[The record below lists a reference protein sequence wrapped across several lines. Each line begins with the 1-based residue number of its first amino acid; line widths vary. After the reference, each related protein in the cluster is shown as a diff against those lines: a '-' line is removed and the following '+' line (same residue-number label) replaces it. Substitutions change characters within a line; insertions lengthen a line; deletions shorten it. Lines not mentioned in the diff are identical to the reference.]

1 MKSLPRD
8 IDLTVD
14 RDFHEPSSFSISPN
28 QRIPWVKKEY
38 NEGDVFLSRP
48 FEFSIYTEDTA
59 QDWVSSQNW
68 NLNDT
73 NQWFRVSSD
82 GFETSTSFA
91 FSDLNITSSDSIGN
105 IKYQFLKYNHFL
117 KHYQT
122 SIIYD
127 DLVKR
132 WERFE
137 SKFGMSPY
145 DLSFNITKTE
155 LIDTLLYRE
164 AKILRPE
171 FVLMDFS
178 KKREESDLRDVDIE
192 VLMYQED
199 DEEEEEMERKA
210 ARDFGLASSNSFL
223 TSGSLNNWVVNE
235 RIETIAV

>member
-1 MKSLPRD
+1 MKSLPAD

-14 RDFHEPSSFSISPN
+14 RDFNEPFSISRS
-28 QRIPWVKKEY
+28 QRIPWVKREH
-38 NEGDVFLSRP
+38 NEEDQFLSRP
-48 FEFSIYTEDTA
+48 FEFLYTAGTA

-68 NLNDT
+68 NLIDT
-73 NQWFRVSSD
+73 NHWFRVSDD

-91 FSDLNITSSDSIGN
+91 FSDLTITSSNSLGN
-105 IKYQFLKYNHFL
+105 LKYRYVKDN
-117 KHYQT
+117 QT
-122 SIIYD
+122 SIIHD

-132 WERFE
+132 WDQFE
-137 SKFGMSPY
+137 SEFGISPC

-210 ARDFGLASSNSFL
+210 ARDFGLVSSNSFL
-223 TSGSLNNWVVNE
+223 TSGSLNNLVVNE